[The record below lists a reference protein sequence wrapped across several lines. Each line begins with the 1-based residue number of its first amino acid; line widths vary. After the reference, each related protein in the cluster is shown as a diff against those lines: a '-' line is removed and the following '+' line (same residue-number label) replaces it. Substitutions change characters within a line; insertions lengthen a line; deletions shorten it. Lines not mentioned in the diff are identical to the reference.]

1 MKEVTEH
8 MEHYLAHSPTD
19 ANPIGQPL
27 KEHLEN
33 VAKLAGDFAR
43 AFGEKD
49 GQLCGLYHD
58 IGKYSEAFQR
68 RLAGSLE
75 RVDHSSAGA
84 LLLFDHKN
92 GPAAMCIA
100 GHHAGL
106 ADLGSRNDLTDTF
119 MARINHARR
128 EGLEDCSAWRFEISS
143 DIPSGYVNRPGIGNF
158 FYTKMLFSALTD
170 ADWLDTEAYYLNRT
184 PERRD
189 CDIKELANQLDRY
202 VEAWGA
208 PTNEINRRR
217 CHIRESAIEH
227 AADQVGLF
235 SMTVPTGGGKTLA
248 SMAFALHHAAERGQ
262 KRVIYV
268 IPYCS
273 ILEQTQTV
281 FEGIFG
287 KDVITA
293 HYSGADFDRPESE
306 ADTRAFSTE
315 NWEAPI
321 ILTTAV
327 QFFESLFSNKPG
339 RNRKLHN
346 IAKSV
351 IVFDEAQM
359 LPVPFLKPCLAGICQ
374 LVEHYG
380 CSAVLCT
387 ATQPAIEPILK
398 KYLPEVHIQE
408 LCPEPENMYQAF
420 RRVTYVDDG
429 KLSDEELVEHLA
441 ERKQVLCVV
450 NSRRQAQALYH
461 ALGAEEGNYHL
472 STMMIPFDR
481 KRILEEIRERLRDGK
496 PCRVVSTSLIE
507 AGVDVDFPEVYRAL
521 AGLDSIIQSGGRC
534 NREGKRSREGS
545 LVHIFRTDTKAPRM
559 LEQNISA
566 AMRTL
571 RRFEQA
577 DSPAAIWDYFQF
589 LLYGLKDEHQLDKEE
604 IIPCAERLMFQ
615 TISDRFRLID
625 GADYTVYIPVG
636 EGTALAEKLRRGEVS
651 RGLMRQLSQYA
662 VSVYRQYFDDLKQ
675 AGSMEI
681 ITANAGILR
690 DLSLYSP
697 DTGLPFD
704 ISEQSQAIF
713 V

>member
-1 MKEVTEH
+1 MDR
-8 MEHYLAHSPTD
+8 YLAHSPTD
-19 ANPIGQPL
+19 ANPLGQPL

-33 VAKLAGDFAR
+33 VADLAGEFSN
-43 AFGEKD
+43 AFGERD
-49 GQLCGLYHD
+49 GRLCGLYHD

-68 RLAGSLE
+68 RLAGSTE
-75 RVDHSSAGA
+75 RVDHSTAGA
-84 LLLFDHKN
+84 LLMFEHKN

-106 ADLGSRNDLTDTF
+106 ADLGTKNDLADTF

-128 EGLEDCSAWRFEISS
+128 EGLEDCSAWRSEMPET
-143 DIPSGYVNRPGIGNF
+143 IPSGYENRPGIGNY

-170 ADWLDTEAYYLNRT
+170 ADWLDTEAYYLNRPT
-184 PERRD
+184 TRTS
-189 CDIKELANQLDRY
+189 CDIKDLADQLDRY
-202 VEAWGA
+202 VEAWGT

-217 CHIRESAIEH
+217 CRIRESAIKH
-227 AADQVGLF
+227 AADQTGLF

-248 SMAFALHHAAERGQ
+248 SMAFALHHAAEHGQ

-287 KDVITA
+287 KNVITA
-293 HYSGADFDRPESE
+293 HYSGADFDRPESN

-339 RNRKLHN
+339 KNRKLHN
-346 IAKSV
+346 IVQSV

-374 LVEHYG
+374 LVERYG

-398 KYLPEVHIQE
+398 KFLPNVHIQE

-429 KLSDEELVEHLA
+429 ELSDDALVEQLA
-441 ERKQVLCVV
+441 KRKQVLCVV
-450 NSRRQAQALYH
+450 NSRRQAQALYR
-461 ALGAEEGNYHL
+461 ALGTDEGNYHL

-481 KRILEEIRERLRDGK
+481 KRILREIRTRLRDGQ
-496 PCRVVSTSLIE
+496 PCRVISTSLIE

-534 NREGKRSREGS
+534 NREGKRPCEDS
-545 LVHIFRTDTKAPRM
+545 LVHIFRTEAKAPRM

-566 AMRTL
+566 AMHTL

-589 LLYGLKDEHQLDKEE
+589 LLYGLKDENQLDKEE

-615 TISDRFRLID
+615 TISDRFHLID
-625 GADYTVYIPVG
+625 GAGYTVYIPIG
-636 EGTALAEKLRRGEVS
+636 EGSALAEKLRRGEVS
-651 RGLMRQLSQYA
+651 RGLMRQLSQYS
-662 VSVYRQYFDDLKQ
+662 VSVYRQYFEDLKRTG
-675 AGSMEI
+675 ALEI
-681 ITANAGILR
+681 ISDNAGILC

-697 DTGLPFD
+697 DTGLPFE
-704 ISEQSQAIF
+704 ISEQNQAIF
-713 V
+713 L